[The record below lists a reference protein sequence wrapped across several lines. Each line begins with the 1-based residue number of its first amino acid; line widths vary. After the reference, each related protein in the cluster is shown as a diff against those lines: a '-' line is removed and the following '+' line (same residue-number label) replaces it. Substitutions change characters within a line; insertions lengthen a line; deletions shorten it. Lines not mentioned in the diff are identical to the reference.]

1 VIFFLCE
8 LFSLINQFGLFLL
21 SSFASFSNLQDSFS
35 LFLSLFFCILS
46 LKLFIPSFLFFNPSS
61 SLLLGSFFCFFY
73 SFHLFEFMSFIVF
86 LSLLLF
92 SLLFLSSP
100 LKSLLIL
107 LLFLSPFFLYFDL
120 KESLL
125 FFESTPFLFDK
136 FRVYTFSFGFDN

>member
-1 VIFFLCE
+1 
-8 LFSLINQFGLFLL
+8 
-21 SSFASFSNLQDSFS
+21 
-35 LFLSLFFCILS
+35 
-46 LKLFIPSFLFFNPSS
+46 
-61 SLLLGSFFCFFY
+61 
-73 SFHLFEFMSFIVF
+73 MSFIVF